1 MATRMALISG
11 TTNYQDIE
19 DKDLVIEAVFENM
32 DLKKKIFAEID
43 SICKPDAILATNTS
57 TLDVNEIARATRRPE
72 KVVGLHFFS
81 PANVMKLVEIVRGDR
96 TSLEVLATSVDLA
109 KRIRKTGVVA
119 GVCFG
124 FIGNRM
130 MIEGFHREADQMLL
144 EGYTGTDRSCNV

>member
-1 MATRMALISG
+1 MESVAILGSGTMGGGIATNFANIGVPVTLVDVSESLEKGLGVVQKNYENTVKRGRLSEDKMATRMALISG

-72 KVVGLHFFS
+72 KVVGLHFS
-81 PANVMKLVEIVRGDR
+81 VLQ
-96 TSLEVLATSVDLA
+96 TS
-109 KRIRKTGVVA
+109 
-119 GVCFG
+119 
-124 FIGNRM
+124 
-130 MIEGFHREADQMLL
+130 
-144 EGYTGTDRSCNV
+144 